1 MDHKPWLKKY
11 DKGVPHTL
19 EPYPQIPLFGFVE
32 QAARDYPNNPA
43 IIFKPR
49 AMKGGLDKLTGG
61 KMSYRT
67 LNDLTDRMA
76 GALAKLGIKKGD
88 RVIILMP
95 NSTQFV
101 IAYYGIMK
109 AGGIVVATNPLYSAR
124 EMEIQF
130 NDCGAELVIATSNF
144 YARVKEV
151 QPKTKV
157 KRVVVSHIRDYMGG
171 FLKTLFPLNKHTAAE
186 HKAELKEGDVWMAD
200 LLSQHTAADRPKV
213 DVGPNDIAIFQYTG
227 GTTGVSKGAV
237 ALHRNLVAD
246 TLAIKS
252 FMPDVRQGQEVV
264 LCAIP
269 LFHVYGMVA
278 AMNFGISAAAVL
290 VLVPNPRDLE
300 NVLSA
305 INTYQPGIFPGVP
318 TMYNAINNYPDL
330 SRYNIRSI
338 RACISGSAPLMPE
351 TQHKFEKLTGGR
363 LREGYGLSEAPT
375 ASHCNPIYGE
385 NRVGSIGIPLPDVE
399 CKIISLDEPDKE
411 LGVEEIGEL
420 CLRGPMVMQGYWNM
434 PTETNNV
441 LKEGWLYTGDIA
453 KMDEDGYFY
462 IVDRK
467 KDMVIAGGYNI
478 YPTNIEKVIKEHPK
492 VFDVAAAGIPDP
504 YRGETIKV
512 WVVPKPGE
520 TVTEQEIIDFC
531 KKELAKYE
539 VPRSVEFRTELPKTM
554 VGKVLRR
561 MLVEEEKK
569 KAQKQ
574 AAA

>member
-1 MDHKPWLKKY
+1 MERKPWLKMY

-19 EPYPQIPLFGFVE
+19 EPYPQIPLFGFLE
-32 QAARDYPNNPA
+32 QAAREFPDNTA
-43 IIFKPR
+43 LIFKPR
-49 AMKGGLDKLTGG
+49 AMKGALDGLTGG

-67 LNDLTDRMA
+67 LNELTDRMA
-76 GALAKLGIKKGD
+76 GAMAKLGVKKGD

-109 AGGIVVATNPLYSAR
+109 AGGVVVATNPLYSAR
-124 EMEIQF
+124 EMEHQF
-130 NDCGAELVIATSNF
+130 NDCGAELAIATSNF
-144 YARVKEV
+144 YTRVKEV

-186 HKAELKEGDVWMAD
+186 HKAELTGGDVWMAD
-200 LLSQHTAADRPKV
+200 LLNQNTAADRPKV
-213 DVGPNDIAIFQYTG
+213 DVGPEDMAILQYTG
-227 GTTGVSKGAV
+227 GTTGISKGAI

-252 FMPDVRQGQEVV
+252 FMPDLRQGKEIT
-264 LCAIP
+264 LIAIP
-269 LFHVYGMVA
+269 MFHVYGMVA
-278 AMNFGISAAAVL
+278 AMSFAVAAAATM

-300 NVLSA
+300 NTLSA
-305 INTYQPGIFPGVP
+305 INTYKPTIFPGVP

-330 SRYNIRSI
+330 SRFNIRSI

-385 NRVGSIGIPLPDVE
+385 NRVGSIGIPLPDVD
-399 CKIISLDEPDKE
+399 CKIMSLDEPDKE
-411 LGVEEIGEL
+411 MGVGEIGEL
-420 CLRGPMVMQGYWNM
+420 CIKSPIVMKGYWNM

-441 LKEGWLYTGDIA
+441 LKDGWLYTGDIA

-492 VFDVAAAGIPDP
+492 VFDVAAAGVPDP

-520 TVTEQEIIDFC
+520 TVTEKEIIDFC
-531 KKELAKYE
+531 RKELAKFE
-539 VPRSVEFRTELPKTM
+539 VPTAVEFRSELPKTM

-569 KAQKQ
+569 KAQK
-574 AAA
+574 